1 LEEFGLQEA
10 IVNLL
15 YLIYMDKMTDNKL
28 KYVTELLSTALGTE
42 GQLLIPRKIHDALID
57 EVDKNLIPR
66 SEAAMYF
73 GPGDI
78 PGSSYDLDKVT
89 PNKMNVRVV
98 GEGAQFPIDQTQYS
112 TQNLKPLKYGVS
124 VRITKEMLED
134 CKWNLLDHNVRIA
147 GKRMAEN
154 ETSLI
159 ITNGLDAATNTITGG
174 AAITIANITR
184 AMQYIDDEDYTP
196 TTLFVGMEVLNDLR
210 NIDTFVEANKVGNRD
225 MLERGFLG
233 NIFGLN
239 VLKFSTNAAP
249 STTYSKYAYV
259 TDRMHAYVIAEK
271 RPVSVE
277 NFELPVYEMSA
288 ANISQRIV
296 VDDLRPKAI
305 CKITTT

>member
-1 LEEFGLQEA
+1 MAE
-10 IVNLL
+10 
-15 YLIYMDKMTDNKL
+15 KKL
-28 KYVTELLSTALGTE
+28 KYVSELLQTELGVE
-42 GQLLIPRKIHDALID
+42 GQLLIPRKIHDTLID

-66 SEAAMYF
+66 SEAALVF

-78 PGSSYDLDKVT
+78 PGSSIDVDKVT
-89 PNKMNVRVV
+89 PNMMDVRVV
-98 GEGAQFPIDQTQYS
+98 GEGAQFPIDKTQYTS
-112 TQNLKPLKYGVS
+112 QNLKPIKYGVS
-124 VRITKEMLED
+124 IRITKEMLED
-134 CKWNLLDHNVRIA
+134 AKWNLLDHNVRIA

-159 ITNGLDAATNTITGG
+159 LLNGLGGYANSVTGG

-184 AMQYIDDEDYTP
+184 AMQYLDDADYTP

-233 NIFGLN
+233 TIFGLN

-259 TDRMHAYVIAEK
+259 TDRMHAYMIAEK
-271 RPVSVE
+271 RPVTVE

-296 VDDLRPKAI
+296 VDELRDDAI
-305 CKITTT
+305 CKIITE